1 MASQQGRTSYDVTA
15 EPLQVQLEAFLDEHR
30 AALRGCLDGLTEE
43 QARRRLVPSQ
53 TTLLGLVKH
62 AAYAE
67 QVWFGEA
74 ITGRSREEMGL
85 PPNAADAFLL
95 TPEDSIESA
104 RRAHDQACAASRRA
118 TAGLA
123 LDDVLTGHWL
133 GPLPLRW
140 VYLHALREFAQHCG
154 HADILRE
161 QILSEVGDE
170 QVPGAGGTG
179 YSIRP
184 AVAADAGFL
193 GDMLVEATNWSAEW
207 RPKSREHI
215 LSAADTAHYLTGWPR
230 GTDLGVIAE
239 ADGQSVGAAWI
250 RFLPETDPGYGFVAA
265 DVPELTIGVAAG
277 WRGRGVGRA
286 LLRALASQ
294 ARARGIGRI
303 SLSVE
308 RKNHAQRLYL
318 SEGYR
323 IVDSSDPQ
331 SDTMV
336 KELG

>member
-1 MASQQGRTSYDVTA
+1 M
-15 EPLQVQLEAFLDEHR
+15 EARCTHH
-30 AALRGCLDGLTEE
+30 LRGPDAGRFAGVGEN
-43 QARRRLVPSQ
+43 RLV
-53 TTLLGLVKH
+53 V
-62 AAYAE
+62 
-67 QVWFGEA
+67 
-74 ITGRSREEMGL
+74 
-85 PPNAADAFLL
+85 
-95 TPEDSIESA
+95 
-104 RRAHDQACAASRRA
+104 RRA
-118 TAGLA
+118 TAEDGSFLA
-123 LDDVLTGHWL
+123 
-133 GPLPLRW
+133 
-140 VYLHALREFAQHCG
+140 
-154 HADILRE
+154 
-161 QILSEVGDE
+161 
-170 QVPGAGGTG
+170 
-179 YSIRP
+179 
-184 AVAADAGFL
+184 
-193 GDMLVEATNWSAEW
+193 DMLVEATNWSAEW

-265 DVPELTIGVAAG
+265 DVPELTIGVAAA